1 MHKAWDT
8 QKQHFRV
15 LYDVF
20 LMRVIDLELLSP
32 NGDPTRLMGQFATIF
47 TSISFL
53 FALPII
59 LLGGGRMPMTARWT
73 AEHFFLETTMTIA
86 GLITVLSWDSAFPDR
101 RDVLVLAPLPVRT
114 STLFLAKISA
124 MFAAPFLAILAFN
137 IFSGVA
143 WPLTFSSEHS
153 GFFGALRAWPAYWIT
168 IMLGGAFLVFTV
180 LGIQGFAANLLPRQL
195 FLRLSAWLQAIS
207 LCLLLSVYFLEPSL
221 ESPAALTAQEN
232 QRLLAW
238 LPSYWFLGLFQQLN
252 GSMHPALAPLAKRA
266 WIGLAVS
273 GFAACVALLLA
284 YFRML
289 PKIIEQPD
297 ILPGRSKRPWFPN
310 LGRSLNG
317 AITLFSLRTLLRSR
331 QHRTILSFYAG
342 FGFVIVLGYVKV
354 PFVGWMPSKTGI
366 SIAFLLASLLMA
378 ILAVLALRIVASI
391 PISLRAN
398 WIFRVTEVRPARLY
412 QNAVRYSW
420 VVLGVAP
427 VLLILA
433 GGFLAG
439 YPRMQVLGHLA
450 TMLCLGILLIEICLY
465 GFQKVPFTCSYLPGK
480 ANLHFAFW
488 ACLMVFLRLLQEGA
502 EFEGHVLEDAV
513 RCCILICTLMAGAA
527 GMRWFNQTRTGSTEG
542 LLLEEE
548 DEAVL
553 VSLNLN

>member
-8 QKQHFRV
+8 QQQHFRV
-15 LYDVF
+15 LYNVF

-47 TSISFL
+47 ISISFL
-53 FALPII
+53 LALPII

-86 GLITVLSWDSAFPDR
+86 GLVAVLSWDSAFPDR

-124 MFAAPFLAILAFN
+124 LFAAPFLATLAFN

-143 WPLTFSSEHS
+143 WPLVFSAKDS

-180 LGIQGFAANLLPRQL
+180 LGIQGLAATLLPRQL

-221 ESPAALTAQEN
+221 ESPAALTAPEN

-252 GSMHPALAPLAKRA
+252 GSMHPAFAPLAKRA

-273 GFAACVALLLA
+273 GFAAGMALLLA

-297 ILPGRSKRPWFPN
+297 ILPGRSKRPWFPD
-310 LGRSLNG
+310 LGRSLMG
-317 AITLFSLRTLLRSR
+317 RLPCSAFAPC
-331 QHRTILSFYAG
+331 FEAA
-342 FGFVIVLGYVKV
+342 
-354 PFVGWMPSKTGI
+354 
-366 SIAFLLASLLMA
+366 SIARSSA
-378 ILAVLALRIVASI
+378 
-391 PISLRAN
+391 
-398 WIFRVTEVRPARLY
+398 
-412 QNAVRYSW
+412 
-420 VVLGVAP
+420 
-427 VLLILA
+427 
-433 GGFLAG
+433 
-439 YPRMQVLGHLA
+439 
-450 TMLCLGILLIEICLY
+450 
-465 GFQKVPFTCSYLPGK
+465 FTLD
-480 ANLHFAFW
+480 LD
-488 ACLMVFLRLLQEGA
+488 L
-502 EFEGHVLEDAV
+502 
-513 RCCILICTLMAGAA
+513 
-527 GMRWFNQTRTGSTEG
+527 
-542 LLLEEE
+542 
-548 DEAVL
+548 
-553 VSLNLN
+553 